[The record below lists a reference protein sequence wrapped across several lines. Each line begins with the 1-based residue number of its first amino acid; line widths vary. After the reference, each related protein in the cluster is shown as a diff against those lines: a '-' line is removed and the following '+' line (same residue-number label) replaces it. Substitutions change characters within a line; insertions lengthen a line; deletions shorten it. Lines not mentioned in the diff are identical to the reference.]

1 VIHACTFSAAAE
13 EEGGTHCDTSS
24 LLGFV
29 GAIGRARTAQASSR
43 CGDYGIAAARTGR
56 HEHLRYDCASG
67 LHSHSHRQS
76 GAARQNAGEGLRQQ
90 SLNRFHRITRTDP
103 EVAAAKILRAVERS
117 RPRVLIGPDA
127 YFVEI
132 LQRLRSTGY
141 WPILARQFEDPS
153 AKKT

>member
-1 VIHACTFSAAAE
+1 
-13 EEGGTHCDTSS
+13 
-24 LLGFV
+24 
-29 GAIGRARTAQASSR
+29 
-43 CGDYGIAAARTGR
+43 
-56 HEHLRYDCASG
+56 
-67 LHSHSHRQS
+67 
-76 GAARQNAGEGLRQQ
+76 
-90 SLNRFHRITRTDP
+90 
-103 EVAAAKILRAVERS
+103 VAAAKILRAVERS